1 MDTPP
6 DKDWIALD
14 LDRVG
19 DGLGLQT
26 SRTSDRLNQI
36 DRIRANG
43 VGDHISLPQ
52 LAVCGDQSAGKSSVL
67 EGVTG
72 IPFPRQDGLCTRF
85 ATEISLRHESGQQRA
100 TAMIIPHVTRTEEEK
115 ARLNAFRHEI
125 HDFAELPGI
134 IEEASALMGIRGFS
148 ADLNA
153 PAFSADILR
162 LELVGNTGVHLTIVD
177 LPGLISVSEK
187 EEDVKLVHDL
197 VDSYLENSR
206 TIVLAVVP
214 ASSDIDT
221 QGIIQRARH
230 FDKAGCRTVGIITKP
245 DLINV
250 GTEARVAR
258 VAKNLDGTKLNLGF
272 FLLKNPTP
280 AQLDQGMTLAERRK
294 AELEFFSTGPW
305 KSQGID
311 PSRIGIDNLRIFLQ
325 ELLDRHIERELPKV
339 RQDVRRLLYEINEE
353 LNELGQER
361 SSPSQIRVFLTKIS
375 SDFHNLVKAAVEGV
389 YSGRDAAFFVVDGK
403 DMFVRLR
410 AAIHCENE
418 TFASYMRDHSEKRK
432 VVANPHADEIETE
445 EEQILLT
452 DKQMMSW
459 VEQKYHE
466 TRGRELPGNHNYA
479 LLAELYHAQ
488 SDRWGSIARRHLDK
502 TVSIVSQF
510 IQCALKHVIKDMK
523 VRESVSKVIDATLE
537 MDIRHAHEELE
548 TLLDDEK
555 RQPITYNHYYTDNI
569 QKSRQKHSRKQL
581 QESIDSAIEGEWNGR
596 FHFQNSSDEVRRL
609 VTALQ
614 DRVVVNMTEQACI
627 EARNDLAAYYKVAMK
642 LFVDN
647 VCRQVIERHILARLP
662 GIFDPVSVSA
672 YEDEA
677 LLDLALE
684 SANTRHRRAEAL
696 QLQEALEK
704 SLRDL
709 GN

>member
-1 MDTPP
+1 MELRSIWLSLSGALVSRYQLVPSKVPDQGYKEAGSSSLSRALVFSSIDLSIYAGKLSPPITAEKRPDLERIMDTPP

-432 VVANPHADEIETE
+432 VVANPHADEIEAE

-459 VEQKYHE
+459 VEQ
-466 TRGRELPGNHNYA
+466 
-479 LLAELYHAQ
+479 
-488 SDRWGSIARRHLDK
+488 
-502 TVSIVSQF
+502 VSS
-510 IQCALKHVIKDMK
+510 
-523 VRESVSKVIDATLE
+523 
-537 MDIRHAHEELE
+537 
-548 TLLDDEK
+548 
-555 RQPITYNHYYTDNI
+555 
-569 QKSRQKHSRKQL
+569 
-581 QESIDSAIEGEWNGR
+581 
-596 FHFQNSSDEVRRL
+596 
-609 VTALQ
+609 
-614 DRVVVNMTEQACI
+614 
-627 EARNDLAAYYKVAMK
+627 
-642 LFVDN
+642 
-647 VCRQVIERHILARLP
+647 
-662 GIFDPVSVSA
+662 
-672 YEDEA
+672 
-677 LLDLALE
+677 
-684 SANTRHRRAEAL
+684 
-696 QLQEALEK
+696 
-704 SLRDL
+704 
-709 GN
+709 